1 MAIHYTSNG
10 AHGIRKQKDC
20 AVNAPMKKK
29 SLANAGSG
37 SRSPGPWAK
46 RCYTKQAS
54 VQEDDPRCAKVRN
67 RDASSKAS
75 KASKINITT
84 CYPQPPSPRSRLP
97 FTTEDQLYLHH
108 RLPLQKPTTAKI
120 ARLHF
125 AHLAFVYQDLA
136 DRSLARA
143 SMMTPGPA
151 RERRQRMGVLA
162 ARLAKRYRGC
172 RIVLSDQFI
181 KSVISRHAGSIERR
195 SRFWETV
202 LDEVEKANASWSL
215 TRLWILIFSI
225 QSTFVISVSWPLPQA
240 AQTALMAANAVSY
253 TWSAAVLWEMA
264 HARYFA
270 TKADEQELHDLMGGL

>member
-1 MAIHYTSNG
+1 MCGCSWLLVPTLICCHCLSIALSAARIYAMRSLGLCWTLIHRVTERISLLCRAVSLAISYFHRTHMAIHSPSNEVHTS
-10 AHGIRKQKDC
+10 RKQDC
-20 AVNAPMKKK
+20 AVNAPMRKKP
-29 SLANAGSG
+29 LASVGSG
-37 SRSPGPWAK
+37 NRSPGPWAK

-67 RDASSKAS
+67 RDASSKTS
-75 KASKINITT
+75 KVNITT

-172 RIVLSDQFI
+172 KIVLSDQFI
-181 KSVISRHAGSIERR
+181 KTVISRHAGSIERR
-195 SRFWETV
+195 SHFWETV
-202 LDEVEKANASWSL
+202 LDEVEV
-215 TRLWILIFSI
+215 
-225 QSTFVISVSWPLPQA
+225 QPLFNIP
-240 AQTALMAANAVSY
+240 LKLRN
-253 TWSAAVLWEMA
+253 
-264 HARYFA
+264 
-270 TKADEQELHDLMGGL
+270 

>member
-1 MAIHYTSNG
+1 M
-10 AHGIRKQKDC
+10 R
-20 AVNAPMKKK
+20 KK
-29 SLANAGSG
+29 SLASVGS
-37 SRSPGPWAK
+37 SSHSSGPWAK
-46 RCYTKQAS
+46 GCYAKQAS
-54 VQEDDPRCAKVRN
+54 VQEDHPRYTKVCN

-75 KASKINITT
+75 KDNITT
-84 CYPQPPSPRSRLP
+84 CYPKPSSPRSRFP

-143 SMMTPGPA
+143 SMMTPGLA
-151 RERRQRMGVLA
+151 RERRQRMGILA
-162 ARLAKRYRGC
+162 TRLAKRYRGC
-172 RIVLSDQFI
+172 KIVLSDQFI
-181 KSVISRHAGSIERR
+181 KGVISRHAGGIKRR

-240 AQTALMAANAVSY
+240 AQTAFMAANAVSY
-253 TWSAAVLWEMA
+253 TWSATVLWEMA
-264 HARYFA
+264 HARYSA